1 MTGVQTCALPIFD
14 ARALGQLLALY
25 EHKVFVQSVI
35 WDINAFDQWGVA
47 LGKTIADQLLP
58 VMASPAPASAHDAS
72 TNALINHYKAQRARS
87 GQG

>member
-1 MTGVQTCALPIFD
+1 
-14 ARALGQLLALY
+14 
-25 EHKVFVQSVI
+25 
-35 WDINAFDQWGVA
+35 VA